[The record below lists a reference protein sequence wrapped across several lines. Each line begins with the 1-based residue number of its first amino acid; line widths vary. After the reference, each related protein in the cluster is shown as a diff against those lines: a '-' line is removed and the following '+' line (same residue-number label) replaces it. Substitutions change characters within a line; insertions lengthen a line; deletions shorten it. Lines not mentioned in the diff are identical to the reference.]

1 MQSVEGALRLIA
13 FWLSWGVTRTTASR
27 LLVFARRSA
36 GLTQRDLARRA
47 RTSQSVIARIE
58 SGAANPSWRT
68 LQRLVNRAG
77 FDLQG
82 VLSLRPRGRSH
93 MLDDVPRILRLTPEQ
108 RLLELHHAARFLAA
122 AARVDDGSV

>member
-1 MQSVEGALRLIA
+1 MAQ
-13 FWLSWGVTRTTASR
+13 TTASR
-27 LLVFARRSA
+27 LLISARRSA

-58 SGAANPSWRT
+58 SGATSPSWKT
-68 LQRLVNRAG
+68 LERLVNRAG

-82 VLSLRPRGRSH
+82 VLSARRRRSH

-108 RLLELHHAARFLAA
+108 RLLELHHAARFFAA
-122 AARVDDGSV
+122 AARVDDRAV

>member
-1 MQSVEGALRLIA
+1 M
-13 FWLSWGVTRTTASR
+13 TRTTASR
-27 LLVFARRSA
+27 LLVSARRSS

-58 SGAANPSWRT
+58 SGAARPSWKT

-82 VLSLRPRGRSH
+82 LLSPRRSHSH
-93 MLDDVPRILRLTPEQ
+93 MLDDVPRILRLTPDQ
-108 RLLELHHAARFLAA
+108 RLLELHLAASFFAA
-122 AARVDDGSV
+122 AARVDDGPV

>member
-1 MQSVEGALRLIA
+1 
-13 FWLSWGVTRTTASR
+13 VTQTTASR
-27 LLVFARRSA
+27 LLASARQSA

-47 RTSQSVIARIE
+47 RTSQSVVARIE
-58 SGAANPSWRT
+58 NGAASPSWRT
-68 LQRLVNRAG
+68 LQRLVNSAG

-82 VLSLRPRGRSH
+82 VLSPRPRGRSH

-108 RLLELHHAARFLAA
+108 RLLELRNAARFLAS

>member
-1 MQSVEGALRLIA
+1 VVQ
-13 FWLSWGVTRTTASR
+13 TTASR
-27 LLVFARRSA
+27 LLVSARRCA

-58 SGAANPSWRT
+58 SGAASPSWNT

-82 VLSLRPRGRSH
+82 VLSPRLRSRSRSH
-93 MLDDVPRILRLTPEQ
+93 MLDDVPRLLRLTPEQ
-108 RLLELHHAARFLAA
+108 RLLELHHAARFFAA
-122 AARVDDGSV
+122 AARVDDGAV